1 MAANLAW
8 YIGQCVKRHDVNMA
22 VKVVAIRSE
31 EGWSLLDN
39 PQKLFPKMGEVE
51 VRLKNI
57 SEHHINDWIIF
68 QVAQREPRGKWKAST
83 YRHLI
88 PFFDLQDI
96 GSLEVLRSRLTV
108 DGLDGPSHSGNWV
121 IRYAGD
127 RILMLGL
134 MRSSDNRYRMAT
146 GGSFNVYAYE
156 PEYSH
161 SVPSDGADVGL
172 YELKRGGE
180 CLEELDWASDEDYIK
195 RIVRAMAAVHDSRA
209 DTVIDWL
216 KRHADEATGQ
226 VGTGLVDR
234 LAAQQN
240 ARSGE
245 LAKRLL
251 ADKELLGELT
261 EALLADPRLRSRLE
275 SETQLIAEQERG
287 SIFASLSIKL
297 EREIN
302 ALREQ
307 RLLTVD
313 SELKLL
319 EAEQREALSLQLNQ
333 DMTSNLL
340 AMSDG
345 IAARQAEME
354 GELEMQRGNLQ
365 QGLDILAAQRET
377 TLGELR
383 TLSTQIE
390 DSQTT
395 LSDLRLLESKAV
407 LEITTL
413 QEQAASIQ
421 VPKSVKLESVLRF
434 NPPQTVPI
442 LSVGD
447 MQQAITSCML
457 LTPVGKER
465 MSQFLAL
472 MLAGEVPVIHGLEAQ
487 DFLLTAERL
496 LSSGRSMRLEAD
508 PTVITFEDLWL
519 RAGTQLPT
527 SLTHGLE
534 LTCGQS
540 PTTVLAIIEHAERS
554 GARFWLPALS
564 DRCRRG
570 ELPRRFLVCTT
581 VEDDECE
588 EAQAIRSQ
596 APWIDVSGAIT
607 PSGAALAL
615 VVFAP
620 SNIRQLD
627 PGARSEDVSP
637 AMVTVARFAN
647 QLTLASSLRLARA
660 ATEWIRL
667 NPGNQYEQ
675 IPLALAEFFINQS
688 GQSGRM
694 KSKS

>member
-1 MAANLAW
+1 MAANWAW

-22 VKVVAIRSE
+22 VKVVAVRSG

-51 VRLKNI
+51 VRLQNI
-57 SEHHINDWIIF
+57 SAHHPNDWLSF

-83 YRHLI
+83 YRHLM
-88 PFFDLQDI
+88 PFLDLQDV

-108 DGLDGPSHSGNWV
+108 DGLDGPSHSGNWI
-121 IRYAGD
+121 IRYSED

-134 MRSSDNRYRMAT
+134 LRSSDNRYRMAT
-146 GGSFNVYAYE
+146 GGNFNVYAYE
-156 PEYSH
+156 PELLH
-161 SVPSDGADVGL
+161 NVPSDGAEVSL

-180 CLEELDWASDEDYIK
+180 CLEELDWAPDEEYIK
-195 RIVRAMAAVHDSRA
+195 RIVRAMAGAHDPRA

-216 KRHADEATGQ
+216 KRYADEATGQ
-226 VGTGLVDR
+226 VGASVVDS

-245 LAKRLL
+245 LAKRLM
-251 ADKELLGELT
+251 ADKELLEELT

-275 SETQLIAEQERG
+275 SETQAIAEQERE
-287 SIFASLSIKL
+287 SIFISLSGEL
-297 EREIN
+297 EREFTT
-302 ALREQ
+302 LREQ
-307 RLLTVD
+307 RLLEID

-319 EAEQREALSLQLNQ
+319 EAAQREALSLQFNQ
-333 DMTSNLL
+333 EEASNLL
-340 AMSDG
+340 VVNDR
-345 IAARQAEME
+345 IAARQVEME
-354 GELEMQRGNLQ
+354 CELEAQRDNLQRG
-365 QGLDILAAQRET
+365 LDMLAAQRESIIV
-377 TLGELR
+377 ELE

-390 DSQTT
+390 DLQTN
-395 LSDLRLLESKAV
+395 LSDLRSLESQSV
-407 LEITTL
+407 QEITRL
-413 QEQAASIQ
+413 QEEAASIH

-434 NPPQTVPI
+434 NPPQIVPV
-442 LSVGD
+442 LSIGE
-447 MQQAITSCML
+447 MQQAIMNCML
-457 LTPVGKER
+457 LTPEGKER

-487 DFLLTAERL
+487 DFLLTAETL

-534 LTCGQS
+534 IASGRS
-540 PTTVLAIIEHAERS
+540 PATVLAVIEHAERS
-554 GARFWLPALS
+554 GARFWLPALA
-564 DRCRRG
+564 DRARRG

-581 VEDDECE
+581 IEDEDCD

-596 APWIDVSGAIT
+596 APWLDVTGTIT
-607 PSGAALAL
+607 PAGSALAL
-615 VVFAP
+615 IVFAP
-620 SNIRQLD
+620 ANVRQLD
-627 PGARSEDVSP
+627 PGERTEDISP
-637 AMVTVARFAN
+637 AVVAVARVAN
-647 QLTLASSLRLARA
+647 QLTLVNSLRLARA

-675 IPLALAEFFINQS
+675 IPAALTEFFINQS

>member
-1 MAANLAW
+1 
-8 YIGQCVKRHDVNMA
+8 MA

-57 SEHHINDWIIF
+57 SEHHPNDWISF
-68 QVAQREPRGKWKAST
+68 QVAQREPRGKWKASI
-83 YRHLI
+83 YRHLM
-88 PFFDLQDI
+88 PFFDLKEV
-96 GSLEVLRSRLTV
+96 GSLDVLRRHLTV

-121 IRYAGD
+121 IRYSED

-134 MRSSDNRYRMAT
+134 IRSSDNRYRMET

-156 PEYSH
+156 PELSH
-161 SVPSDGADVGL
+161 NVPSDGADVPL

-195 RIVRAMAAVHDSRA
+195 RIVRAMAAAHDSRA

-226 VGTGLVDR
+226 IGTSLVDR
-234 LAAQQN
+234 LAAQQST
-240 ARSGE
+240 RSGE

-275 SETQLIAEQERG
+275 SEIQAIAEQERG
-287 SIFASLSIKL
+287 SIFTSLSDEL
-297 EREIN
+297 EREVKT
-302 ALREQ
+302 LREQ
-307 RLLTVD
+307 RLLEVD
-313 SELKLL
+313 AELKSL

-333 DMTSNLL
+333 DMTSNFL
-340 AMSDG
+340 ALSDR
-345 IAARQAEME
+345 IAARQTEME
-354 GELEMQRGNLQ
+354 DELETQRGNLQ
-365 QGLDILAAQRET
+365 QGLDKLAAQRET
-377 TLGELR
+377 TLVELR
-383 TLSTQIE
+383 TLSAQIE
-390 DSQTT
+390 DGQTNLTNLQSLKSQ
-395 LSDLRLLESKAV
+395 AI
-407 LEITTL
+407 LEIARL
-413 QEQAASIQ
+413 EEQVASIH
-421 VPKSVKLESVLRF
+421 VPKSIKLESVLRF
-434 NPPQTVPI
+434 NPPQIVPV
-442 LSVGD
+442 LSVGN

-472 MLAGEVPVIHGLEAQ
+472 MLAGEVPVIHGPETQ
-487 DFLLTAERL
+487 DFLLTAEVL

-540 PTTVLAIIEHAERS
+540 STTVLAVIEHAERS
-554 GARFWLPALS
+554 GARFWLPALA
-564 DRCRRG
+564 DRSRRG

-581 VEDDECE
+581 VEDEECE

-620 SNIRQLD
+620 ANVRQLD
-627 PGARSEDVSP
+627 PGERSEDISP
-637 AMVTVARFAN
+637 AMVTVARVAN
-647 QLTLASSLRLARA
+647 QLTLVNSLRLARA
-660 ATEWIRL
+660 ATEWVRL
-667 NPGNQYEQ
+667 NPGNHYEQ
-675 IPLALAEFFINQS
+675 IPAALAEFFVN
-688 GQSGRM
+688 QSGRM